1 VRSNFVDSEPSRHVT
16 VSSARGIVTE
26 TEQVT
31 AGRYVIRRHTSSSE
45 SHVVLDFGSWVG
57 FCYSNAHWSFVKR

>member
-1 VRSNFVDSEPSRHVT
+1 MRSNFVDSKPSRHVT

-26 TEQVT
+26 TEQVAT
-31 AGRYVIRRHTSSSE
+31 ERYIIRGHTSSSE
-45 SHVVLDFGSWVG
+45 SHVILDLGSWVG